1 MRKRCA
7 LCRLFAVVVAT
18 VGMAWAGEEKSSP
31 QLRIE
36 VNLADGSRVIGTPTI
51 ESVPVQTVYAKM
63 SIPLKQMVTIKMDNN
78 HETAAIDLQ
87 NGDKL
92 KGVVTFEPINL
103 ETVFGKVSVGVE
115 HIKEIRVMLGGGPL
129 AEGAYDG
136 LVLHYSFDRDEGA
149 KVADQSGQGSDGYWV
164 GDPMYGPGVKG
175 KAARFR
181 SKDTYI
187 VSSSP
192 RLNMNGWKEAT
203 VSVWVR
209 IEEHTT
215 YGHVINRGPLSTDQP
230 GAFELAVGQVYG
242 NGNLGFRRSPTQSV
256 VEYKSV
262 EANLSLHR
270 WHHLAMTYDGTA
282 LRYYIDGQLERYV
295 PASERNVP
303 IWDGRDTKLVIGSL
317 SRLPYIDWGDMFLNG
332 LVDEVYIFNRALR
345 GDEVKQIWDA
355 QKPEK

>member
-18 VGMAWAGEEKSSP
+18 VGMAWAGEEKSGP
-31 QLRIE
+31 QLRLE

-63 SIPLKQMVTIKMDNN
+63 SIPLKQMVRITMDNN

-129 AEGAYDG
+129 AEGANSG
-136 LVLHYSFDRDEGA
+136 LVLYYSFDGDEGT
-149 KVADQSGQGSDGYWV
+149 KVIDQSGQGSDGYWV

-203 VSVWVR
+203 VCLWVYS
-209 IEEHTT
+209 EQHTA
-215 YGHVINRGPLSTDQP
+215 YGFVISRGSLSAEQ
-230 GAFELAVGQVYG
+230 VGSFYLQIGQQYG
-242 NGNLGFRRSPTQSV
+242 RGLVGFQSGPTESAAD
-256 VEYKSV
+256 YISK
-262 EANLSLHR
+262 EANLLMNR
-270 WHHLAMTYDGTA
+270 WYHLTMTYDGTA
-282 LRYYIDGQLERYV
+282 LRYYIDGQLEKKV
-295 PASERNVP
+295 PAKNQNVP
-303 IWDGRDTKLVIGSL
+303 IWDGQDSKLVIGNA
-317 SRLPYIDWGDMFLNG
+317 SRLPLVNWGDMFLNG
-332 LVDEVYIFNRALR
+332 SVDEVYIFNRALR